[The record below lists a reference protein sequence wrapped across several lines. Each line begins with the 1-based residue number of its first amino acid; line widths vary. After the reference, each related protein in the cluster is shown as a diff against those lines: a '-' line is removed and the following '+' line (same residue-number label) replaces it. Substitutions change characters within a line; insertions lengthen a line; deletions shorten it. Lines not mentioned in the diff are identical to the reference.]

1 MGDVDEFFAHED
13 NKHSDPEAQ
22 KVTKKSKSKRK
33 RTDAGTA
40 APEAKVEENEEA
52 NALRKRARYFCTS
65 PEQWRCVSKY
75 GDQKIETWVQDQE
88 FQQKKQFQKSVMDGA
103 HRVVATIVDKV
114 SAGDGHVKEQIL
126 ADESLRQ
133 AIHEEGSEWVS
144 FLNNKIKGVIL
155 LAIDIVN
162 GKSDQLRARPSRDS
176 AVDSSVRIEEEAPN
190 GSDAGGGQEEE
201 AQEAETEL
209 ALSRPDLR

>member
-1 MGDVDEFFAHED
+1 MGDVDEFFAHDD
-13 NKHSDPEAQ
+13 NKHNTEAE

-33 RTDAGTA
+33 RTDAGAA
-40 APEAKVEENEEA
+40 APETKAEESEEA
-52 NALRKRARYFCTS
+52 NDLRKRARYFCSS

-75 GDQKIETWVQDQE
+75 GDQKIEAWVQDQE

-103 HRVVATIVDKV
+103 HRVLATIVDKV
-114 SAGDGHVKEQIL
+114 SAADGHVKEQIL

-144 FLNNKIKGVIL
+144 FLNNKIKGVLL
-155 LAIDIVN
+155 LALDVVN
-162 GKSDQLRARPSRDS
+162 GKSNQLRAEPRRPSH
-176 AVDSSVRIEEEAPN
+176 VDSSVRIEEETPS
-190 GSDAGGGQEEE
+190 GSDLGGGQEE
-201 AQEAETEL
+201 AQEEETEL

>member
-1 MGDVDEFFAHED
+1 MVVDVDEFFHDDD
-13 NKHSDPEAQ
+13 NKHNSEAE
-22 KVTKKSKSKRK
+22 KITKKSKSKRK
-33 RTDAGTA
+33 RTDAGA
-40 APEAKVEENEEA
+40 ATESKVEETEEA
-52 NALRKRARYFCTS
+52 NTLRKRARYFCSS

-75 GDQKIETWVQDQE
+75 GDQKIEAWVQDQE

-103 HRVVATIVDKV
+103 HRVLAQFVDKV

-144 FLNNKIKGVIL
+144 FLNNKIKGALL
-155 LAIDIVN
+155 LALDVVN
-162 GKSDQLRARPSRDS
+162 GKSNQLRAEPRRPSH
-176 AVDSSVRIEEEAPN
+176 VDSSVRIEEETPS